1 MHQQMSMFNF
11 NPFRR
16 LNLTTRPTS
25 KVFTNVTL
33 GMGAFFHISKDCA
46 RSVVLG
52 SISVFIRVKFY
63 ITNNYEITNNDV
75 RILRLILY

>member
-1 MHQQMSMFNF
+1 
-11 NPFRR
+11 
-16 LNLTTRPTS
+16 
-25 KVFTNVTL
+25 VTL

-63 ITNNYEITNNDV
+63 IINH
-75 RILRLILY
+75 